1 MIRSR
6 SRLVLASASPTRR
19 QILESAG
26 LDFDVAVSV
35 VDEASIRAQLNGDYI
50 EVRPIDVAE
59 VLAEAKAQ
67 EVSERFPE
75 ALVIGA
81 DQVLDLDGSVIN
93 KSATTAEARDTL
105 LRLRGRTH
113 RLHSA
118 VVLQRGGEIVGK
130 LTDTASLTMRDFS
143 EAALEAYL
151 ASVGDSALGSV
162 GAYQIEGRGALL
174 FSSVEGSH
182 FTILGLPLLPL
193 LSELRRLRE
202 IIE

>member
-1 MIRSR
+1 MM
-6 SRLVLASASPTRR
+6 
-19 QILESAG
+19 LESIG
-26 LDFDVAVSV
+26 LDFDVAASA
-35 VDEASIRAQLNGDYI
+35 VDEQSIRAQLNGDYI
-50 EVRPIDVAE
+50 EVRPVDVAE

-67 EVSERFPE
+67 EVGERFPD

-81 DQVLDLDGSVIN
+81 DQVLDLEGVVIN
-93 KSATTAEARDTL
+93 KSATVFEARDTL

-113 RLHSA
+113 HLHA
-118 VVLQRGGEIVGK
+118 AIVLQRGGEIVGK

-143 EAALEAYL
+143 EAALDAYL
-151 ASVGDSALGSV
+151 ASVGDSVLGSV

-174 FSSVEGSH
+174 FSAVEGSH

-202 IIE
+202 IVE